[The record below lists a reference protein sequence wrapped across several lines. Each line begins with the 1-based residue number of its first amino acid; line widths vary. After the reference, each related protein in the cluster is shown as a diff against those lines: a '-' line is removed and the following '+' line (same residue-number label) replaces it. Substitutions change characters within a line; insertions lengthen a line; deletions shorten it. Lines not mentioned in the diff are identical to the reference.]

1 MKMRRALLFLLPLF
15 VLATA
20 GAEGELNAFLSKMPS
35 VGVSVVCPDGN
46 YIVYPYS
53 NASGVYAL
61 LVVQDGAPVFDYT
74 VYRSVAAAYLQK
86 EHLRSAAENMKI
98 LTPGTAALFSQLASK
113 LKSKDYDYS
122 LAAKY
127 AQRCFPDYVSTIQGL
142 RNDASEL
149 AQDVQ
154 ALSQTLADAADKLTQ
169 YLKSSTVI
177 CGYKPPVDVYEKI
190 SSTSSRLTKFLLQS
204 KAVITQLAGTETNCS
219 PDVVRAILDALKPP
233 YTQED
238 LQYITTALESEEQ
251 MLQYE
256 PSSEEIR
263 TLYSNTYKLYWK
275 TLYEQALQSTVDTPY
290 GPISLKDAATILPSW
305 GVKWVRADLIQKIQ
319 QDYSAAV
326 AAANGGN
333 YKKAYELLKSL
344 RSDVE
349 DLLSAG
355 IAHERT
361 GSSFPYWI
369 VLLVV
374 GGGILGFL
382 LLRRGGKGG
391 SEEDLGDSDSSGDY
405 DYLYG

>member
-35 VGVSVVCPDGN
+35 VGVSVVCSDGN

-61 LVVQDGAPVFDYT
+61 LVVQNGIPVFNYT
-74 VYRSVAAAYLQK
+74 AYRSVAAAYLQK

-113 LKSKDYDYS
+113 MKSKDYDYS

-127 AQRCFPDYVSTIQGL
+127 AQRCFPDYVATIQGL
-142 RNDASEL
+142 GKDASEL
-149 AQDVQ
+149 AQVVQ
-154 ALSQTLADAADKLTQ
+154 SLSQTIADAADKLTQ

-177 CGYKPPVDVYEKI
+177 CGYQPPAGVYAKI
-190 SSTSSRLTKFLLQS
+190 SATSQRLTKFLLQS
-204 KAVITQLAGTETNCS
+204 KAVITQLAGSETNCS

-233 YTQED
+233 YTEED
-238 LQYITTALESEEQ
+238 LQYITTTLDSEEQ

-256 PSSEEIR
+256 PSNEELR
-263 TLYSNTYKLYWK
+263 TLYSNTYKLYWR

-290 GPISLKDAATILPSW
+290 GPVSLKDAATILPGW
-305 GVKWVRADLIQKIQ
+305 GVRWVRADLIQKIQ

-333 YKKAYELLKSL
+333 YKKAYELLQVL

-349 DLLSAG
+349 DLVSAG
-355 IAHERT
+355 IAHERA
-361 GSSFPYWI
+361 GRSFPYW
-369 VLLVV
+369 VVFLLV
-374 GGGILGFL
+374 GGGVIGFL

-391 SEEDLGDSDSSGDY
+391 SEADLDSSDGSDYY

>member
-1 MKMRRALLFLLPLF
+1 MRRALLFLLPLF

-35 VGVSVVCPDGN
+35 VGVSVVCSDGN

-61 LVVQDGAPVFDYT
+61 LVVQNGIPVFNYT
-74 VYRSVAAAYLQK
+74 AYRSVAAAYLQK

-113 LKSKDYDYS
+113 MKSKDYDYS

-127 AQRCFPDYVSTIQGL
+127 AQRCFPDYVATIQGL
-142 RNDASEL
+142 GKDASEL
-149 AQDVQ
+149 AQVVQ
-154 ALSQTLADAADKLTQ
+154 SLSQTIADAADKLTQ

-177 CGYKPPVDVYEKI
+177 CGYQPPAGVYAKI
-190 SSTSSRLTKFLLQS
+190 SATSQRLTKFLLQS
-204 KAVITQLAGTETNCS
+204 KAVITQLAGSETNCS

-233 YTQED
+233 YTEED
-238 LQYITTALESEEQ
+238 LQYITTTLDSEEQ

-256 PSSEEIR
+256 PSNEELR
-263 TLYSNTYKLYWK
+263 TLYSNTYKLYWR

-290 GPISLKDAATILPSW
+290 GPVSLKDAATILPGW
-305 GVKWVRADLIQKIQ
+305 GVRWVRADLIQKIQ

-333 YKKAYELLKSL
+333 YKKAYELLQVL

-349 DLLSAG
+349 DLVSAG
-355 IAHERT
+355 IAHERA
-361 GSSFPYWI
+361 GRSFPYW
-369 VLLVV
+369 VVFLLV
-374 GGGILGFL
+374 GGGVIGFL

-391 SEEDLGDSDSSGDY
+391 SEADLDSSDGSDYY